1 MKTANPSKVVLFTGP
16 TLSAAGAQAVL
27 QAECRPPV
35 AQGDVYRAALQRP
48 FVIGIIDGYFDS
60 VPSVWHKE
68 ILWAMSQGI
77 HVFGS
82 ASMGALRAAELASFG
97 IVGIGRIFQ
106 DYRDGV
112 LEDDDEVAIT
122 HGAAEHGYR
131 GTSDA
136 MVNIRATLSAAR
148 ADGVLSQEIAGTLE
162 SIAKN
167 LFYPQRHYARIL
179 ELAAAQGVPQ
189 EPLAAFRNWL
199 PGGAVDQ
206 KRRDATGMLEA
217 IRNLIDSGCGPMQVP
232 FFFEETVYWEDLK
245 AAAGQVRDPAGA
257 DADQLV
263 LAALRAHPRTAERAE
278 AAALGWWLAAEN
290 AKWQGLAPN
299 AVSLLAESSAFCAA
313 HRLADSSAVERW
325 LERNQASRERL
336 ESMLAAHAL
345 SVGVRNR
352 DPQRLEQWL
361 LDFLRWTGDYDA
373 LLNHGAM
380 HHRTLEPRDA
390 VE

>member
-1 MKTANPSKVVLFTGP
+1 MKTANPSKVILFTGP
-16 TLSAAGAQAVL
+16 TLSAAGVQAVL
-27 QAECRPPV
+27 EAECRPPV

-48 FVIGIIDGYFDS
+48 FAIGIIDGYFDS

-68 ILWAMSQGI
+68 VLWAMSQGI

-82 ASMGALRAAELASFG
+82 ASMGALRAAELAPFG
-97 IVGIGRIFQ
+97 MVGIGRIFQ

-148 ADGVLSQEIAGTLE
+148 SDGVLSEEIAGTLRI
-162 SIAKN
+162 IAKN

-179 ELAAAQGVPQ
+179 ELAAAQGVPP

-199 PGGAVDQ
+199 PGGGVDQ
-206 KRRDATGMLEA
+206 KRRDAIAMLEA
-217 IRNLIDSGCGPMQVP
+217 IRELIDSGCGPMQAP
-232 FFFEETVYWEDLK
+232 FFFEETVYWEELK
-245 AAAGQVRDPAGA
+245 AAAGQVRDPAGT
-257 DADQLV
+257 DADQRV
-263 LAALRAHPRTAERAE
+263 LAALRTHPRTAERAE

-299 AVSLLAESSAFCAA
+299 AVSLLVESSAFCVA
-313 HRLADSSAVERW
+313 HQLKDSESVERW
-325 LERNQASRERL
+325 LRRNRASREQM
-336 ESMLAAHAL
+336 ESMLAASAI
-345 SVGVRNR
+345 SAAFRSR
-352 DPQRLEQWL
+352 DPQRLEQSL

-373 LLNHGAM
+373 LLNSL
-380 HHRTLEPRDA
+380 TPLDEP
-390 VE
+390 E

>member
-1 MKTANPSKVVLFTGP
+1 MKAANPSKVILFTGP
-16 TLSAAGAQAVL
+16 TLSAVDAQAVL
-27 QAECRPPV
+27 EAECRPPV

-48 FVIGIIDGYFDS
+48 FAIGIVDGYFDS

-82 ASMGALRAAELASFG
+82 ASMGALRAAELSPFG
-97 IVGIGRIFQ
+97 MVGIGRIFQ

-122 HGAAEHGYR
+122 HGASEHGYR

-148 ADGVLSQEIAGTLE
+148 SDGVLSQEIAGTLQ
-162 SIAKN
+162 SIAKD
-167 LFYPQRHYARIL
+167 LFYPERHYARIL
-179 ELAAAQGVPQ
+179 ELAAAQGVPP

-206 KRRDATGMLEA
+206 KRRDAIAMLEA
-217 IRNLIDSGCGPMQVP
+217 IRDLIDSGCGPMQAP

-257 DADQLV
+257 DADQRV

-290 AKWQGLAPN
+290 AQWQGLAPN
-299 AVSLLAESSAFCAA
+299 AVSLLAESSAFCDA
-313 HRLADSSAVERW
+313 HQLKDSESVERW
-325 LERNQASRERL
+325 LRRNRVSREQM
-336 ESMLAAHAL
+336 ESMLAASAI
-345 SVGVRNR
+345 SAAFRSR
-352 DPQRLEQWL
+352 DPQRLRQSL

-373 LLNHGAM
+373 LLDS
-380 HHRTLEPRDA
+380 LPPPDES
-390 VE
+390 E